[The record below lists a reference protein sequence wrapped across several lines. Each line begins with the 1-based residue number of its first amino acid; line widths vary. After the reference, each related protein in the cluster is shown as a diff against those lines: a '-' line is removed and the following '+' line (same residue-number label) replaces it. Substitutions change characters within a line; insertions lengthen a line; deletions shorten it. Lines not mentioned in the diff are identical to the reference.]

1 MLFMM
6 CCFVAMAVACYHMTT
21 TLFGQ
26 LAHISDESKPKPP
39 MAITMLAMAMALC
52 FMAPVLSMFLY
63 IAQADAGAVQSV
75 EGVRRSVYL
84 VLLGSLL
91 AVAYAYLLFRRTP
104 QDARGQFWSVGRLLL
119 LTGIAV
125 VGGVSAYKHLTFFH
139 SSKDGVANVGFMRE
153 LAQIQDMPNCERGV
167 AFVQYREDDGP
178 LAYRCPTLLMF
189 GGLTSQ
195 PFAPWPD
202 FEDGESQDLAT
213 AIKDISSKAQ
223 KPDAQ

>member
-1 MLFMM
+1 
-6 CCFVAMAVACYHMTT
+6 
-21 TLFGQ
+21 
-26 LAHISDESKPKPP
+26 
-39 MAITMLAMAMALC
+39 MLAMAMALC
-52 FMAPVLSMFLY
+52 FMAPVLSMFVY
-63 IAQADAGAVQSV
+63 IVQADAGAAQTV

-104 QDARGQFWSVGRLLL
+104 QDARCQFWSTGRLLL
-119 LTGIAV
+119 FTGIAV

-139 SSKDGVANVGFMRE
+139 SPKDGVANVGFMQE
-153 LAQIQDMPNCERGV
+153 LAQIKDMPNCERGV

-178 LAYRCPTLLMF
+178 LTYRCPTSLMF
-189 GGLTSQ
+189 GALTSQ

-202 FEDGESQDLAT
+202 FEDGESLDLAV
-213 AIKDISSKAQ
+213 AIKDISNKAQ